1 MRSTGKLCIQ
11 KIKGMAEKLDC
22 SIDRVK
28 MWIGNKN
35 ARERS
40 VGTIDYS
47 KKKTATKRGPSA
59 YNIVTGDIPRGN
71 MTGSEYLR
79 KAAEV
84 WRGASAEQKQLATE
98 KAKKIKMDPL
108 QNMDSEQAINHH
120 LKIIS
125 KSCDIIASLGL
136 QVGGVCVTKDKVP
149 SYFGTPKAMSFFKDN
164 IIEIVD
170 SLTGEEQTIK
180 SEKPKR
186 LALKEEV
193 RKVFNASFEKCGM
206 KKVPYKALSLGQISF
221 SVSGLPEGITFKEPG
236 SYSTSTMESILSR
249 KDQIHVAKISREET
263 IEEKVIANKGNK
275 SIGSQSEK
283 VKANKEN
290 ECIDSQSEKVIAN
303 KGNEN
308 IGSQSGTTVQ
318 QTDSEGSI
326 QGSLQAC

>member
-1 MRSTGKLCIQ
+1 
-11 KIKGMAEKLDC
+11 MAEKLDC

-125 KSCDIIASLGL
+125 KSCDVIASLGL
-136 QVGGVCVTKDKVP
+136 QVGW
-149 SYFGTPKAMSFFKDN
+149 
-164 IIEIVD
+164 
-170 SLTGEEQTIK
+170 GEEQTIK
-180 SEKPKR
+180 PEKPKR

-193 RKVFNASFEKCGM
+193 RKVFNKR
-206 KKVPYKALSLGQISF
+206 SLLI
-221 SVSGLPEGITFKEPG
+221 KE
-236 SYSTSTMESILSR
+236 
-249 KDQIHVAKISREET
+249 REYW
-263 IEEKVIANKGNK
+263 
-275 SIGSQSEK
+275 QS
-283 VKANKEN
+283 
-290 ECIDSQSEKVIAN
+290 
-303 KGNEN
+303 
-308 IGSQSGTTVQ
+308 SGTTVQ

-326 QGSLQAC
+326 QEYCAERIVSEISSPLGLIEMVHDSEQLDPPYIPADIAEETLFAIVGESSTENIELKPEFREQKLYIIEEILACKKIKNKKQYYIKWEGYSSESNSWEPAVNIPKTLITNFNKKK